1 MVEIKV
7 TNREVE
13 SRINGTLEEIGK
25 DASRIIST
33 IHQQIKIKSETD
45 AAIFRDLMWMMM
57 APGSPVWTES
67 TTAVMVDLTNTKK

>member
-7 TNREVE
+7 TNRKVE

-25 DASRIIST
+25 DDARIIST
-33 IHQQIKIKSETD
+33 IHQQIKMNSETD
-45 AAIFRDLMWMMM
+45 AAVFRDLMWMM